1 MSAEL
6 TVRNG
11 YSPTLDE
18 GNGVPTINNKT
29 QKPLRIPLPRGKTL
43 HLGLAGR
50 GQVPD
55 DVLDRPAFRKLVAA
69 GEIELLGEGDRSVA
83 SDKTST
89 PIGRSSPGHPAVRNV
104 ARKGDR

>member
-1 MSAEL
+1 MHVEASI
-6 TVRNG
+6 RHDHSSG
-11 YSPTLDE
+11 D
-18 GNGVPTINNKT
+18 PTIRSVINKARRPI
-29 QKPLRIPLPRGKTL
+29 KISLPGGKTL

-69 GEIELLGEGDRSVA
+69 GEIELLGESDRSLA
-83 SDKTST
+83 ADQKST
-89 PIGRSSPGHPAVRNV
+89 RIGRSSPGHPAVRNV